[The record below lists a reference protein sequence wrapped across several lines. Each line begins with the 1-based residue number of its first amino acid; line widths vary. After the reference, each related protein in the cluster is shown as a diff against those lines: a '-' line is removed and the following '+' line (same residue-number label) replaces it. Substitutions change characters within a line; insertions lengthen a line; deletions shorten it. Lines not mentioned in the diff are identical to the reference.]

1 MNETSYVFE
10 QINYVVMKVKEIH
23 SQEEL
28 LDELQ
33 KTKNA
38 YLLLHKKE
46 SDQSKC
52 AVETLEN
59 VDLKSKEISVYSADV
74 SEVRDIHGN
83 YGIKSVPTLVE
94 FEDSKFKNVLKGC
107 LDKDYYK
114 AYFENII
121 YELKAE
127 SSDKPSKNVTVYT
140 TPTCPWCTTVKN
152 FLRKNGVRYSEV
164 DVASDQSAAQ
174 SMVSKSGQQGVPQ
187 TEINGEM
194 VIGFDQAKLNRL
206 LELKAN

>member
-1 MNETSYVFE
+1 
-10 QINYVVMKVKEIH
+10 MKVKEIH
-23 SQEEL
+23 SHREL
-28 LDELQ
+28 LGEL
-33 KTKNA
+33 KKIKNS
-38 YLLLHKKE
+38 YLLLFKGQ

-52 AVETLEN
+52 AKETLDHIELESSDIN
-59 VDLKSKEISVYSADV
+59 IFSADV
-74 SEVRDIHGN
+74 TEVRDIHKN
-83 YGIKSVPTLVE
+83 YGIKSVPSLIE
-94 FEDSKFKNVLKGC
+94 FENSKFKNVLKGC
-107 LDKDYYK
+107 LDGDYYK

-127 SSDKPSKNVTVYT
+127 TSDRPSKNVTVYT

-164 DVASDQSAAQ
+164 DVTSDQSAAQ

>member
-1 MNETSYVFE
+1 MN
-10 QINYVVMKVKEIH
+10 VKQIH
-23 SQEEL
+23 SH
-28 LDELQ
+28 DELISELP
-33 KTKNA
+33 KSKNA
-38 YLLLHKKE
+38 YLLLYKNDSSQSNCAKE
-46 SDQSKC
+46 S
-52 AVETLEN
+52 LEN
-59 VDLKSKEISVYSADV
+59 VELETEDIHVYSADV

-83 YGIKSVPTLVE
+83 YGIKSVPTLIE
-94 FEDSKFKNVLKGC
+94 FEKSKFKNVLKGC
-107 LDKDYYK
+107 LDTEYYK
-114 AYFENII
+114 SYFENII

-127 SSDKPSKNVTVYT
+127 ANDKPSKSVTVYT

-152 FLRKNGVRYSEV
+152 FLRKNGVRYTEV

-194 VIGFDQAKLNRL
+194 VIGFDQTKLNRL

>member
-1 MNETSYVFE
+1 MN
-10 QINYVVMKVKEIH
+10 IKEIH
-23 SQEEL
+23 SHREL
-28 LDELQ
+28 L
-33 KTKNA
+33 TKLPKSKNI
-38 YLLLHKKE
+38 YLLLHKKD
-46 SDQSKC
+46 SDQSEC
-52 AVETLEN
+52 AKETLKQVELDSDDIN
-59 VDLKSKEISVYSADV
+59 VFSANV
-74 SEVRDIHGN
+74 AEVRDIHEN
-83 YGIKSVPTLVE
+83 YGIKSVPSLIE
-94 FEDSKFKNVLKGC
+94 FEDGRFKNVVKGC
-107 LDKDYYK
+107 HDKEYYK

-121 YELKAE
+121 FELHAKSGE
-127 SSDKPSKNVTVYT
+127 KPSKNVTVYT

-152 FLRKNGVRYSEV
+152 FLRKNGVKYTEV